1 MVGGAKIS
9 LPSTTRRAQVN
20 FDEPLKVL
28 CSAEVRF
35 VIIGGVAMSLQ
46 GSAFVTNDLD
56 VLYARDVENIRKL
69 VAALKPY
76 EPQLR
81 VPGGEVPFRFDER
94 TIKNGLNFTLVTR
107 LGWIDLL
114 AEVAGI
120 GDFEAAK
127 KMSKEI
133 RLGDQVV
140 HVLSLSGL
148 IKAKKTAGRHKDLM
162 SLPELEALEELERKT
177 ELPKFE

>member
-1 MVGGAKIS
+1 VVAGAKSS
-9 LPSTTRRAQVN
+9 LSSAARRAQVN
-20 FDEPLKVL
+20 FSEPLKVL

-35 VIIGGVAMSLQ
+35 VIIGGAAMVLQ
-46 GSAFVTNDLD
+46 GSAFVTDDLD
-56 VLYARDVENIRKL
+56 VLYARDAENIHKL

-76 EPQLR
+76 EPLLR

-94 TIKNGLNFTLVTR
+94 TIKNGLNFTLVTS

-114 AEVAGI
+114 AEIAGI

-127 KMSKEI
+127 KLSTEI

-148 IKAKKTAGRHKDLM
+148 IKAKKAAGRRKDLA

>member
-1 MVGGAKIS
+1 M
-9 LPSTTRRAQVN
+9 N

-28 CSAEVRF
+28 SSAEVRF

-46 GSAFVTNDLD
+46 GSAFVTDDLD
-56 VLYARDVENIRKL
+56 VVYARDVENIRQL

-94 TIKNGLNFTLVTR
+94 TIKNGLNFTLATR

-127 KMSKEI
+127 KLSKEI

-140 HVLSLSGL
+140 YVLSLPGL
-148 IKAKKTAGRHKDLM
+148 IKAKKAAGRRQDLM